1 MRAIIARGRL
11 QAHNLE
17 NDHAVTGSCNDLV
30 FTLDHAPG
38 IGARRD
44 VSEADVVR
52 KGAEER
58 NSIPNQYGQSTDD
71 ETVYQPGAQKFLN
84 GDTPIHI

>member
-1 MRAIIARGRL
+1 MRAIITRGRL
-11 QAHNLE
+11 RHTTRK
-17 NDHAVTGSCNDLV
+17 NDHAVTDSCNDLV

-58 NSIPNQYGQSTDD
+58 NSIPDQYGQSTDD

-84 GDTPIHI
+84 GDAPVHI